1 MRKPPSP
8 RRSADDRLFRLG
20 TGFFALLVVLLVGGI
35 AFELYE
41 NSRLS
46 IQKFGFHFWQT
57 TTWDPVAGDFGALP
71 YIWGTLY
78 SSLLALVISTPIALG
93 IAIFLSELSPRFLRT
108 PLAFLTELLAAIP
121 SIVYGLWGI
130 FVLVPIVR
138 QIEVHTPDWLK
149 KAPLFTGPPL
159 GVGMLAAGLIL
170 AVMVIPFTSSVAR
183 EVLKAVPA
191 TQREAAYAL
200 GATRWEAIRAHRD
213 RRRHHARLR
222 ARDRRDDGG
231 HDGDREQ
238 PANQFLT
245 VCRAA
250 HDGRGDRERV
260 HGSRHGP
267 LPERVDRDRPR
278 ALRHH
283 PGHQRALAAVD
294 LERQPRGQGRGRDEG
309 RRDGAAQGRRVNQLA
324 RRKLLSGFVVG
335 LCALAVVAALIP
347 LALIFFYVVEQGF
360 SSLNWDFF
368 TKMPKPVGET
378 GGGMA
383 NAILGTLMLMAIASV
398 LAIPV
403 GLIAGVYLSEYGR
416 TAFAT
421 LVRFTADVLNGIPS
435 IVIGIFAYGLAVLPV
450 HRFSALAG
458 GLALGFMMLPIV
470 ARTTEEL
477 LNLVPASLREGS
489 LALGATRA
497 QAAFGVMVPAALP
510 GIMTGILL
518 AIARIAGETAPLL
531 FTSFNNRFF
540 TTRLDQPIA
549 SLTVQVFTYA
559 ISPYEDWHRQAWAG
573 ALVLVIVVFVFSVL
587 ARVVTR
593 RLERMHRT

>member
-1 MRKPPSP
+1 
-8 RRSADDRLFRLG
+8 
-20 TGFFALLVVLLVGGI
+20 
-35 AFELYE
+35 
-41 NSRLS
+41 
-46 IQKFGFHFWQT
+46 
-57 TTWDPVAGDFGALP
+57 
-71 YIWGTLY
+71 
-78 SSLLALVISTPIALG
+78 
-93 IAIFLSELSPRFLRT
+93 
-108 PLAFLTELLAAIP
+108 
-121 SIVYGLWGI
+121 
-130 FVLVPIVR
+130 
-138 QIEVHTPDWLK
+138 
-149 KAPLFTGPPL
+149 
-159 GVGMLAAGLIL
+159 
-170 AVMVIPFTSSVAR
+170 
-183 EVLKAVPA
+183 
-191 TQREAAYAL
+191 
-200 GATRWEAIRAHRD
+200 
-213 RRRHHARLR
+213 
-222 ARDRRDDGG
+222 
-231 HDGDREQ
+231 
-238 PANQFLT
+238 
-245 VCRAA
+245 
-250 HDGRGDRERV
+250 
-260 HGSRHGP
+260 
-267 LPERVDRDRPR
+267 
-278 ALRHH
+278 
-283 PGHQRALAAVD
+283 
-294 LERQPRGQGRGRDEG
+294 
-309 RRDGAAQGRRVNQLA
+309 VNQLA

-573 ALVLVIVVFVFSVL
+573 ALVLVAVVFVFSVL
-587 ARVVTR
+587 ARVATR